1 MDGLSSPAGRKLR
14 ARADQE
20 VEGVII
26 GGEMVGR
33 VENPVVKMKAF
44 LRRRAF
50 GVGSDHG
57 VEGEESWVGLG
68 TLGKDLVGIVEIVWV
83 VEGNGGHKLS

>member
-1 MDGLSSPAGRKLR
+1 MDGLSSLAGRKLR

-26 GGEMVGR
+26 GAEMVGR

-57 VEGEESWVGLG
+57 VEGEESRVG
-68 TLGKDLVGIVEIVWV
+68 TLRKDLVGIVEIVGV